1 MKRFFL
7 LFIIVFT
14 AIILA
19 SGQTQDLPKKQY
31 KATRVTDPPAIDG
44 TLDEEIWKTGTWID
58 DFTQNEPYNGQAA
71 TQRTEFNILFDD
83 DNIYVGIKAFDT
95 DPDSIVN
102 RLTRR
107 DQADGDLVAIILD
120 SFHDL
125 RTAFVFGVSSAG
137 VKYDMMFTEDGQ
149 NQDESWDPNWWVRT
163 SVNYEGWIAEMKIPL
178 SQVRFD
184 KSSDVWGLEMAR
196 VLYRRN
202 ETAFWQHIPRDA
214 PGLVHLFGEM
224 TGMAGIQP
232 RKIFDVTP
240 YGVAKLETFEKESGN
255 PFRILENGRRP
266 GLNAGLDA
274 KIGVTNNM
282 TMDLSIYPDFGQVEA
297 DPSEVNLTAY
307 ETFFSEKRPFFIEGN
322 NITNFNIGLGDG
334 NQGNDNLFYSR
345 RIGRQPQGY
354 PTLGNQEY
362 ADVPAFTPIL
372 GAAKLT
378 GKTKDGLSLGFVE
391 AVTGG
396 VWAPI
401 KDSASGETIRHDLVE
416 PLTNYFIG
424 RVQRDFNEG
433 NTLVGGILTSTNRD
447 LDANLA
453 TFMHKSAY
461 SGGIDFTQ
469 YFREKS
475 WSFNLNTAFSQ
486 VNGTRDA
493 ITETQLSSARY
504 YQRPDK
510 DYAEF
515 DPDRTSLFGSGGRMQ
530 IQKLNGHLFFL
541 GCVNWKTPGFETNDL
556 GYMQQAD
563 QVLSALVAGYSVW
576 DPKGIYRS
584 WNVNGDVFLV
594 NNFGGDITGKGIEWN
609 GSITFKNYWSAFTG
623 GNFEISSVSTSTLRG
638 GPIIKYPSNINA
650 RIGFSSDYRK
660 KFVVEYFMNAFTGF
674 EKNSRGVFA
683 EMDFAYKPTNYLTI
697 NLSPEFSSSFSE
709 LQWVD
714 RASNSGDP
722 RYVFA
727 SIDRKTLAASIRVN
741 FNLSPDLTIQY
752 WGQPYVASGKYYDHK
767 YITSPL
773 ADEYQDRFHVY
784 TSDEIYQTNGHYD
797 IDENSDG
804 TYDYSFGNSN
814 FNYQFFLSNLVIRW
828 EYNPGSTVF
837 LVWSQSRNFY
847 NNSGQLDY
855 FNDIGDLFSRD
866 NDIPHNV
873 FLIKFSYRFGLK

>member
-1 MKRFFL
+1 MKRTFL
-7 LFIIVFT
+7 LVTLVFAT
-14 AIILA
+14 VTIA

-31 KATRVTDPPAIDG
+31 KATRVTEAPVING
-44 TLDEEIWKTGTWID
+44 ILDDDTWNAGEWID
-58 DFTQNEPYNGQAA
+58 DFTQHQPYNGQPA
-71 TQRTEFNILFDD
+71 TQRTEFKILFDE
-83 DNIYVGIKAFDT
+83 DNLYVAIKAFDT
-95 DPDSIVN
+95 YPDSIVN

-107 DQADGDLVAIILD
+107 DQADGDLVAILLD
-120 SFHDL
+120 SYRDL

-149 NQDESWDPNWWVRT
+149 NQDESWDPNWWVKT
-163 SVNYEGWIAEMKIPL
+163 SINDEGWIAEMKIPL

-184 KSSDVWGLEMAR
+184 RSSDVWGLQFAR
-196 VLYRRN
+196 QLYRRN
-202 ETAFWQHIPRDA
+202 EMDFWQHIPRDA
-214 PGLVHLFGEM
+214 PGLVHLFGEL
-224 TGMAGIQP
+224 TGMEGIEP

-240 YGVAKLETFEKESGN
+240 YSVAKIQTFEKDPGN
-255 PFRILENGRRP
+255 PFTHLETGRRP

-282 TMDLSIYPDFGQVEA
+282 TMDLSINPDFGQVEA

-322 NITNFNIGLGDG
+322 NITNFNIGLGEG

-354 PTLGNQEY
+354 PSLGYQEY

-378 GKTKDGLSLGFVE
+378 GKTKDGLSLGFVD

-396 VWAPI
+396 VWTAI
-401 KDSASGETIRHDLVE
+401 KDSASGETTRHELAE

-433 NTLVGGILTSTNRD
+433 KTLLGGILTGTNRN
-447 LDANLA
+447 LDDNLA
-453 TFMHKSAY
+453 TFMHSSAY
-461 SGGIDFTQ
+461 SGGMDFTR

-475 WSFNLNTAFSQ
+475 WSFNLNTAFSL
-486 VNGTRDA
+486 VNGTKDA
-493 ITETQLSSARY
+493 ISGTQLSSARY

-510 DYAEF
+510 DYAKY

-530 IQKLNGHLFFL
+530 IMKLNGHLNIM
-541 GCVNWKTPGFETNDL
+541 GVVKWKTPGFETNDL

-563 QVLSALVAGYSVW
+563 QMLSVIWVGYNQW
-576 DPKGIYRS
+576 EPKGIYRR
-584 WNVNGDVFLV
+584 WNVGGDIYFV
-594 NNFGGDITGKGIEWN
+594 NNFGGEILGKGIEWN
-609 GSITFKNYWSAFTG
+609 GSIGFKNYWNAWMG
-623 GNFEISSVSTSTLRG
+623 GNLDLPSLSAALLRG
-638 GPIIKYPSNINA
+638 GPSMMYPGTING
-650 RIGFSSDYRK
+650 RMGFSTDYRK
-660 KFVVEYFMNAFTGF
+660 KLVLRYFMNGSSGF
-674 EKNSRGVFA
+674 EKNSRYFRT
-683 EMDFAYKPTNYLTI
+683 ELELSYKPTNYLSLELT
-697 NLSPEFSSSFSE
+697 PEFSNSYSE
-709 LQWVD
+709 LQWVT
-714 RASNSGDP
+714 RRSYNGEP
-722 RYVFA
+722 RYIFA
-727 SIDRKTLAASIRVN
+727 AIDRKTLAASLRVN

-767 YITSPL
+767 YITAPV
-773 ADEYQDRFHVY
+773 ADEFRDRFHTY
-784 TSDEIYQTNGHYD
+784 TSDEKIQINGYYE
-797 IDENSDG
+797 IDENGDG
-804 TYDYSFGNSN
+804 TIDYSFGNSN

-828 EYNPGSTVF
+828 EYSPGSSLY
-837 LVWSQSRNFY
+837 LVWSQSRNYF

-855 FNDIGDLFSRD
+855 FRDLGDLFNRD